1 MNNRIIIVA
10 CLALVLMS
18 CARAVTPAQAAS
30 GKYHKCRPV
39 R

>member
-10 CLALVLMS
+10 CLAVVLMS
-18 CARAVTPAQAAS
+18 CARAVTPLQAAS
-30 GKYHKCRPV
+30 GKYNKCRPV